1 MIPLSVVTQGRYD
14 PYTVVHID
22 ESSEQSINL
31 LSQFI
36 KKIGREPRAN
46 ESIRYVVT
54 PGTVLVGD
62 LANDRVTPTTAALYT
77 FPQDFSQN
85 TNIIIENRGRI
96 HGKGGNGRSQNT
108 ILTSGML
115 EQRGAYKVT
124 PSTRQHGGHGI
135 VNTSPAKITVHNYG
149 ILTSGGGGGGA
160 LGPNSYIDGDAI
172 WGGNQNLWY
181 CDLLVGGGGGGA
193 PYGAGGHNSNR
204 TIDFTMGSYENVM
217 STQDQINTAIF
228 ISRMNPAVIRP
239 IGPAPRLAVY
249 DMWDSLSTAFQV
261 PLPDTPNNYLP
272 INLVLF
278 GDVTSPA
285 GSAHYNRYASEI
297 NGPNKH
303 RLYFNKSIYSIKNGG
318 SKYKSTETLGAL
330 SPPKFI
336 GDKGSLEKGG
346 GGGYGYTEHIASRTV
361 AYNGYVPA
369 TGGVGGDMGRP
380 GEEATE
386 EWNTKMYSLGKGS
399 QYTVKTIG
407 KLRDEGVRITSEISF
422 LGFPNIPPGNPG
434 VICSGNIKVENMKD
448 GKCVGRLDISAL
460 SDVLK
465 QFGTVNAI
473 RKFKILLGSDD
484 GVLTK
489 IQKVTMLDAL
499 SNAPEV
505 DVDSYTTG
513 IYSGSTSML
522 LYFDA
527 LQDIVISKSKIP
539 GTGNEYLFI
548 HSYGIYEG
556 VTSTSTTLT
565 VPQINYAGH
574 VDMNT
579 TRVDLSIL
587 PVILVAAPPNVIA
600 AIRDYINNLGLI
612 KGDWFAT
619 RPWLY

>member
-1 MIPLSVVTQGRYD
+1 MIPLSVVTQGWYD

-36 KKIGREPRAN
+36 KKIGREPRVN

-62 LANDRVTPTTAALYT
+62 IASDRVTPHSAALYT
-77 FPQDFSQN
+77 YPNDFSED
-85 TNIIIENRGRI
+85 TNIIIENHGSI
-96 HGKGGNGRSQNT
+96 HGKGGNGRSQKT
-108 ILTSGML
+108 MATPSIV
-115 EQRGAYKVT
+115 EQGRAYVVT

-135 VNTSPAKITVHNYG
+135 VNISRAKITVHNYG

-160 LGPNSYIDGDAI
+160 LGSNSWVGNDPNWTGIRR
-172 WGGNQNLWY
+172 LWY

-193 PYGAGGHNSNR
+193 PYGTGGHNSNR
-204 TIDFTMGSYENVM
+204 IIDFTIGRYEKVI
-217 STQDQINTAIF
+217 STQDDVNLAIF

-239 IGPAPRLAVY
+239 IGPAPRLAAY
-249 DMWDSLSTAFQV
+249 DLWDSASTVFQV
-261 PLPDTPNNYLP
+261 PLPSAPNNYFP
-272 INLVLF
+272 IKLMLF
-278 GDVTSPA
+278 ANVTSPT

-303 RLYFNKSIYSIKNGG
+303 RLYFNKSIYSIVNGG
-318 SKYKSTETLGAL
+318 SGFKSTESLSAL

-361 AYNGYVPA
+361 AYKGYVPA
-369 TGGVGGDMGRP
+369 TGGAGGDLGRP
-380 GEEATE
+380 GGQATDQ
-386 EWNTKMYSLGKGS
+386 WSTKLYSVASVS
-399 QYTVKTIG
+399 QYTTKTIAQ
-407 KLRDEGVRITSEISF
+407 LQNEGINVVSDMNY
-422 LGFPNIPPGNPG
+422 LDAPNLPGGNPG
-434 VICSGNIKVENMKD
+434 VICSGDVKVENMKD
-448 GKCVGRLDISAL
+448 GKCIGRLDISAL
-460 SDVLK
+460 DDVLK

-473 RKFKILLGSDD
+473 RKFKIYMTEEGGL
-484 GVLTK
+484 LTK

-505 DVDSYTTG
+505 AVDSYTTG
-513 IYSGSTSML
+513 IYSGEAGMVL
-522 LYFDA
+522 FFNA

-565 VPQINYAGH
+565 VPRINYAGH

-579 TRVDLSIL
+579 TRADLSIL

-600 AIRDYINNLGLI
+600 GIRDYINNLGLI